1 MDDFSTVKCTYRKM
15 KRILE
20 GKALIHHSD
29 SWVGRGKKPFSV
41 DGLVL
46 LWTLSLME
54 KRLCFSFGNNVCQ
67 KREKFAFLAATPFP
81 FEVLRKKGNVD
92 TVAFNFAEVS
102 SNEPCSE
109 CTSRHDLNSN

>member
-1 MDDFSTVKCTYRKM
+1 MNGSFVRGAAGAVDDFSVVKCTYRKM

-67 KREKFAFLAATPFP
+67 KREKFAFLAATA
-81 FEVLRKKGNVD
+81 V
-92 TVAFNFAEVS
+92 T
-102 SNEPCSE
+102 
-109 CTSRHDLNSN
+109 NSAKFF